1 MYHSPQAY
9 DRAITVFSPDGRLFQ
24 VEYARE
30 AVKRGAPSVGIT
42 FRNGIIM
49 GALKYVP
56 SPLILEESIRKIQ
69 DLEDNILF
77 TSAGL
82 IADAKRVS
90 DVIREIAK
98 AHRATYGEA
107 PTVSYVVKEIS
118 SLFQAYTQFGGA
130 RPFGVSVMVGGFDHE
145 KPVLYEIDPS
155 GAVTGYKAA
164 AVGGSKKEI
173 EKMLESKYKDD
184 MKAKDAINLAL
195 EILKK
200 ISKASDFNA
209 YELVQLTKT
218 KTGTEVKYYTQDEIK
233 KLMK

>member
-42 FRNGIIM
+42 IKNGIVM

-56 SPLILEESIRKIQ
+56 SKLVVEESIRKIQ

-90 DVIREIAK
+90 DVAREIAK
-98 AHRATYGEA
+98 SHRATYGEA
-107 PTVSYVVKEIS
+107 PTVTYVVKEIS

-130 RPFGVSVMVGGFDHE
+130 RPFGVSVMIGGFDHDE
-145 KPVLYEIDPS
+145 PVLYEIDPS
-155 GAVTGYKAA
+155 GAVTGYKAT
-164 AVGGSKKEI
+164 AVGGYKKEI
-173 EKMLESKYKDD
+173 EKFLEEHYKPN
-184 MKAKDAINLAL
+184 MSLKEGLKLAKEAL
-195 EILKK
+195 EQTQEAAEPNASEFVYLVKK
-200 ISKASDFNA
+200 KSG
-209 YELVQLTKT
+209 YEL
-218 KTGTEVKYYTQDEIK
+218 KY
-233 KLMK
+233 L